1 MTINA
6 LGIIPIKTD
15 SCPAFWNHAKKLGMT
30 VKKGSQKPGDLVL
43 YDFNGN
49 GTPDHIGIVVQVLKN
64 SIKAVEGNTGIGND
78 TNGGEVLVR
87 ERKTKILGYVRPKYN
102 KTVTASMIVQ
112 TALSQVGVKESPA
125 NSNKVKY
132 NVWFYGR
139 NLGAPWCCT
148 FACWNFGN
156 VMEVKA
162 VDKPT
167 GTYTGKLVNKTVK
180 RGSEGDHVKAVQ
192 RFLNWY
198 HPDWKLTIDG
208 DCGNHTVQAIMS
220 YQKTEG
226 LTVDGEFGPKCRE
239 RAETYM
245 TKKTT
250 KPTNTSTPAKKPAKP
265 AKKGYGG
272 TFPELNNNAKII
284 NGLAFYQC
292 WPYGTKKDKYT
303 YAKGKPIKAY
313 TAGIDKAY
321 PKHKDWPNKKQRVG
335 ACCDVF
341 VGECL
346 GNVGIK
352 VPKDLKNQL
361 KQMPKMKN
369 QLRSNGH
376 FKAADFKAG
385 DIVQRGRK
393 DYSGHTFVIAFV
405 YRLETVTDKKTGK
418 KTTKVRATK
427 YIANSHYKKYGGTY
441 AVMDSKATTQ
451 KPDKW
456 KYYKCYTP
464 LGAIRN
470 YYRLGDY
477 GLDVYRIQKFLKWA
491 GYYKG
496 VLGFKFDAKTE
507 AAVKAFQKAHKLK
520 QSGHVG
526 PDTIKAMKAER
537 R

>member
-6 LGIIPIKTD
+6 IGIIPIKTD
-15 SCPAFWNHAKKLGMT
+15 SCPTMWNHAKKLGMT

-102 KTVTASMIVQ
+102 KTVTAAMVVQ

-162 VDKPT
+162 VKKPT

-180 RGSEGDHVKAVQ
+180 RGSKGDHVKAVQ

-198 HPDWKLTIDG
+198 HPDWKLTVDG

-226 LTVDGEFGPKCRE
+226 LTVDGEFGAKSRD
-239 RAETYM
+239 RARTYM

-250 KPTNTSTPAKKPAKP
+250 GSTNTSTTTKKPAT
-265 AKKGYGG
+265 AKTKGYGG
-272 TFPELNNNAKII
+272 TFPELNTNAKII
-284 NGLAFYQC
+284 NGLAIKMS
-292 WPYGTKKDKYT
+292 WPYGTPKNKYT
-303 YAKGKPIKAY
+303 YAKGKPLKAY
-313 TAGIDKAY
+313 TAGIDEAY
-321 PKHKDWPNKKQRVG
+321 PNHKSWPNKKQKVG
-335 ACCDVF
+335 ACCDIL
-341 VGECL
+341 VGTDL
-346 GNVGIK
+346 GLVGIH
-352 VPKDLKNQL
+352 VPKDLKNQI
-361 KQMPKMKN
+361 KEMPKMTK
-369 QLRSNGH
+369 QLKKTGL
-376 FKAADFKAG
+376 FKAKDLKPG
-385 DIVQRGRK
+385 YIIQRGRK
-393 DYSGHTFVIAFV
+393 DYSGHTLVVVMV
-405 YRLETVTDKKTGK
+405 YRYDKTEK
-418 KTTKVRATK
+418 KVKGTK
-427 YIANSHYKKYGGTY
+427 YFANAHYKKLGGTY
-441 AVMDSKATTQ
+441 AVMDQKATTQ
-451 KPDKW
+451 KPSKW
-456 KYYKCYTP
+456 KYYRCYIP
-464 LGAIRN
+464 LGAIRT
-470 YYRLGDY
+470 YYKRGDY
-477 GLDVYRIQKFLKWA
+477 GLDVFRIQKFLKWA

-496 VLGFKFDAKTE
+496 NLGFEFDAKTDK
-507 AAVKAFQKAHKLK
+507 AVKAFQKAHKLN

-526 PDTIKAMKAER
+526 PNTIKAMKTER